1 MDPITPMGGSLT
13 GSGSRANPNNPVSAK
28 IEDTVEAAH
37 QTTDK
42 IADKATAQLDRL
54 SKTAHEA
61 VDSSTAAALSA
72 AEWASAIPQQAKQ
85 AMAPLTEAAIA
96 SIRTRPIASVA
107 GALIFGYLVGRLG
120 RR

>member
-1 MDPITPMGGSLT
+1 MDQTTPMGGNLG
-13 GSGSRANPNNPVSAK
+13 GSGSRANPNNPMSAK
-28 IEDTVEAAH
+28 IEDTAQTAH

-42 IADKATAQLDRL
+42 IADKATAELDRL
-54 SKTAHEA
+54 RGTAHQA
-61 VDSSTAAALSA
+61 VDSSAAAASSA
-72 AEWASAIPQQAKQ
+72 AEWASAIPEQAKQ
-85 AMAPLTEAAIA
+85 AMAPLTEAAVA